1 MRVLCYCVG
10 VNDPTLPSGDRIAHL
25 LLALRA
31 DEEGFATVANLAFSG
46 ARWRVRRRLAPAD
59 APRAGGRPRPPRGAW
74 TPGPCRE
81 QPFRPAGGGRIGR
94 RRATMHDMSA
104 PSAVSAAR
112 VLLVERRDTV
122 AQRDPNAPKV
132 RRYRL
137 ARLQLN
143 GRATGRNRFEH
154 LRRTYD

>member
-1 MRVLCYCVG
+1 M
-10 VNDPTLPSGDRIAHL
+10 
-25 LLALRA
+25 
-31 DEEGFATVANLAFSG
+31 VA
-46 ARWRVRRRLAPAD
+46 
-59 APRAGGRPRPPRGAW
+59 
-74 TPGPCRE
+74 
-81 QPFRPAGGGRIGR
+81 
-94 RRATMHDMSA
+94 MSA

-112 VLLVERRDTV
+112 VLLVRAPANEVRGSGRDTV
-122 AQRDPNAPKV
+122 AQRDPYAPKV

>member
-1 MRVLCYCVG
+1 MG
-10 VNDPTLPSGDRIAHL
+10 
-25 LLALRA
+25 
-31 DEEGFATVANLAFSG
+31 
-46 ARWRVRRRLAPAD
+46 
-59 APRAGGRPRPPRGAW
+59 PP
-74 TPGPCRE
+74 
-81 QPFRPAGGGRIGR
+81 I
-94 RRATMHDMSA
+94 ATMQYMSA
-104 PSAVSAAR
+104 SSAVSAAR

-122 AQRDPNAPKV
+122 ALRDPNAPKV

>member
-1 MRVLCYCVG
+1 MNG
-10 VNDPTLPSGDRIAHL
+10 
-25 LLALRA
+25 
-31 DEEGFATVANLAFSG
+31 
-46 ARWRVRRRLAPAD
+46 
-59 APRAGGRPRPPRGAW
+59 
-74 TPGPCRE
+74 
-81 QPFRPAGGGRIGR
+81 
-94 RRATMHDMSA
+94 MSA
-104 PSAVSAAR
+104 DSAVSAAR

-122 AQRDPNAPKV
+122 AHRDPNAPKV

>member
-1 MRVLCYCVG
+1 M
-10 VNDPTLPSGDRIAHL
+10 PS
-25 LLALRA
+25 
-31 DEEGFATVANLAFSG
+31 
-46 ARWRVRRRLAPAD
+46 
-59 APRAGGRPRPPRGAW
+59 
-74 TPGPCRE
+74 
-81 QPFRPAGGGRIGR
+81 
-94 RRATMHDMSA
+94 MSA

-112 VLLVERRDTV
+112 VLLVRAPANEVRGSGRDTV
-122 AQRDPNAPKV
+122 ASRDPNAPKV